1 MVGDI
6 HERSDRD
13 QSRDQRQF
21 QEHQILVAAGLT
33 PSYIR
38 PELAYIR
45 TMTQTRPFTA
55 DQFTPTQWST
65 EEDKAKFANHFM
77 RFVKSDFKET
87 LFPKWFYK
95 RLSHCFGHIAHF
107 DQRGLYQTWF
117 ATPHD
122 KLNFLKA
129 VIHWPCHGQNDFTYC
144 DVERALKAWI
154 IKSGM
159 LDHYAKAAE
168 QDTENHE
175 RAELARLKAKY
186 ETEAA

>member
-1 MVGDI
+1 
-6 HERSDRD
+6 
-13 QSRDQRQF
+13 
-21 QEHQILVAAGLT
+21 
-33 PSYIR
+33 
-38 PELAYIR
+38 
-45 TMTQTRPFTA
+45 MTAFKKFTA
-55 DQFTPTQWST
+55 DQFIPTQWSSA
-65 EEDKAKFANHFM
+65 EDKAKFANKFAHF
-77 RFVKSDFKET
+77 VLSDFKEN
-87 LFPKWFYK
+87 LFSKSFYK

-107 DQRGLYQTWF
+107 DQRGFYHTWF

-129 VIHWPCHGQNDFTYC
+129 AIHWPCFGQEDFTYC

-186 ETEAA
+186 EPKPSFENFAGGPR